1 MSFMWDKASGYLFYE
16 RAVFERAAWRPHQE
30 VLEGRLVEL
39 ASHVCVPAT
48 LRNLQVLHFNQ
59 IEVPPPL
66 EIFGYDWP
74 GEFTPYAAQKVTS
87 NMLVLNPVCY
97 VLNEMRTG
105 KTMASL
111 WAADFLMRQH
121 PGLKFLIL
129 SNLSTLKDVWRVAI
143 IRNFLGRRTCTV
155 LHSATADSRMKKL
168 TANVDFYIANHDALR
183 LGVTWEHKQA
193 KSGKTHKVMR
203 IGGLAAELI
212 RRGDIGG
219 VIIDEASAF
228 KDATTDR
235 SKAGRAIIAKSK
247 YFRWPM
253 TGSPTAQAP
262 TDIHGLRY
270 LTEPGYIDRFDNVRN
285 LLMRRKTQYRWEPQ
299 KEITVRRPDGS
310 AETVSAVEMAARLLR
325 PAVRFRAA
333 DCFDAPE
340 QTIVRRRAQL
350 SDSQKAILRK
360 LKSDALAL
368 LQHANG
374 DVSQVS
380 VANAGVMRSKSLQ
393 ILSGAVYD
401 DAGLAQKVDAR
412 DRLNVLDEV
421 ISETED
427 KIIVLAPFTS
437 ILHIL
442 HKHLTPAKSVFIDGS
457 TPVNARSDLLSE
469 FLNGDH
475 KRFLIANPEILKF
488 GLDLS
493 AASVLIWFGPVD
505 KTETWIQANKRI
517 CGPNQTKP
525 TLVVCLSS
533 HALEDEVYNRLQTQ
547 ENMQDVFLKL
557 IEDRDIYG

>member
-1 MSFMWDKASGYLFYE
+1 MSFMWDKKSGYLFYE
-16 RAVFERAAWRPHQE
+16 RSAFARGAWHPRASDI
-30 VLEGRLVEL
+30 EGRYVEL
-39 ASHVCVPAT
+39 ASHVCIPAT
-48 LRNLQVLHFNQ
+48 LRNLQTLHFRQ
-59 IEVPPPL
+59 VEVPPPL

-74 GEFTPYAAQKVTS
+74 GEFTPYTAQAVTS
-87 NMLVLNPVCY
+87 NMLVLNPLSY

-143 IRNFLGRRTCTV
+143 IRNFLGRRSCVV
-155 LHSATADSRMKKL
+155 LHSHSAESRLKKL
-168 TANVDFYIANHDALR
+168 ESKADFYIGNHDMLR
-183 LGVTWEHKQA
+183 MGVTWDVRQTKT
-193 KSGKTHKVMR
+193 GRTHKVMR
-203 IGGLAAELI
+203 IGGLAKRLI
-212 RRGDIGG
+212 ERYDIGG

-228 KDATTDR
+228 KDAQTDR
-235 SKAGRAIIAKSK
+235 SKAGREIIAKNK

-262 TDIHGLRY
+262 TDIHGLRR
-270 LTEPGYIDRFDNVRN
+270 LVEPDYIDRFDNVRN
-285 LLMRRKTQYRWEPQ
+285 LLMYPKTQYRWEPRE
-299 KEITVRRPDGS
+299 EILVRRLDGT
-310 AETVSAVEMAARLLR
+310 AEKVTAVEMAARLLR

-350 SDSQKAILRK
+350 SDSQKAILRR

-368 LQHANG
+368 LKHANG

-401 DAGLAQKVDAR
+401 DTGVAQKVDAR

-421 ISETED
+421 IAETPD

-437 ILHIL
+437 VLHIL
-442 HKHLTPAKSVFIDGS
+442 FKHLTPAKSVFIDGS
-457 TPVNARSDLLSE
+457 TPVNERSDLLTE
-469 FLNGDH
+469 FLQGTK
-475 KRFLIANPEILKF
+475 KRFLVAQPEILKF

-493 AASVLIWFGPVD
+493 AASVIVWYGPVD

-533 HALEDEVYNRLQTQ
+533 HALEDEVYNRLQKQ